1 MRNKQTFFRTLKNF
15 NLYVTF
21 RIETIQYYRVRLKLL
36 NKTNRIWYN
45 TVIPNFTEKELL
57 QNTINQR
64 IEYYS
69 NMTTKKAIH
78 ILRKKQIQ
86 LKKLDGTENFL
97 C

>member
-21 RIETIQYYRVRLKLL
+21 RIETMQYYRVS
-36 NKTNRIWYN
+36 RIWYN

>member
-21 RIETIQYYRVRLKLL
+21 RIETIQCYRVRLKLF
-36 NKTNRIWYN
+36 NRWNNPI
-45 TVIPNFTEKELL
+45 TEKEIL

-69 NMTTKKAIH
+69 NMTTKKAIN

-86 LKKLDGTENFL
+86 LKKLVCTENFL